1 MIVSGTLKDII
12 TLYNLVIMEIIYL
25 LNWPRF
31 FSIQEDYSWLESDIS
46 KNALV
51 KDGIDLAV
59 HDQILLE
66 SSIEVPLSY
75 RRG

>member
-75 RRG
+75 RRV

>member
-1 MIVSGTLKDII
+1 
-12 TLYNLVIMEIIYL
+12 MEIIYL

-75 RRG
+75 RRV

>member
-1 MIVSGTLKDII
+1 
-12 TLYNLVIMEIIYL
+12 MEIIYL

>member
-1 MIVSGTLKDII
+1 M
-12 TLYNLVIMEIIYL
+12 YNLVIMEIIYL

-75 RRG
+75 RRV